1 MEKERIAIL
10 KAELEAQ
17 VQLTSLSACRLD
29 SSPAFRLDSFKK

>member
-17 VQLTSLSACRLD
+17 VQLTSFSA
-29 SSPAFRLDSFKK
+29 SFHAEQYIDNINIK

>member
-17 VQLTSLSACRLD
+17 VQLTSLIAFQLD
-29 SSPAFRLDSFKK
+29 S